1 MKPRMNIRIP
11 IIIVLLIT
19 GIIAAGKKII
29 VDSDIL

>member
-1 MKPRMNIRIP
+1 MKARMNIRIP

-19 GIIAAGKKII
+19 GIITAGKKII